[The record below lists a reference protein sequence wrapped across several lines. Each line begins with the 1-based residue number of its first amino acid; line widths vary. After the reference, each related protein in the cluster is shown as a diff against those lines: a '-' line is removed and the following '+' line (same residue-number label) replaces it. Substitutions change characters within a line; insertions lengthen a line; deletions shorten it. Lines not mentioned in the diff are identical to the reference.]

1 MIYDCVTASDEGTF
15 VSQNGKIEEIDMV
28 QKKGRMVCTPWGVPR
43 TAYHSSTRVCCAH
56 PTALSVRPAN
66 YPGGTIINVITAI
79 IFFGL
84 IALGVLWVIK
94 NVGEAGQQYTEGMI
108 GAQNKALAVTCQ
120 TNLRTIG
127 QNIQMYAISNDSFP
141 PSLVALIEF
150 SGSTQL
156 FQCPDPEGGKYVYIP
171 GQNNNMP
178 PTNILVY
185 EPKPVHNGR
194 CNVLRLNMQI
204 ELLSPEELQQAVE
217 QTMASL
223 GK

>member
-1 MIYDCVTASDEGTF
+1 MMEQNIEPVRTKAARPNFLPAGRKDC
-15 VSQNGKIEEIDMV
+15 
-28 QKKGRMVCTPWGVPR
+28 
-43 TAYHSSTRVCCAH
+43 Y
-56 PTALSVRPAN
+56 
-66 YPGGTIINVITAI
+66 GGTIINIITAI

-84 IALGVLWVIK
+84 IALGILWVIK
-94 NVGEAGQQYTEGMI
+94 NVGEAGQQYTEGMVNT
-108 GAQNKALAVTCQ
+108 QNKAINVSCQ
-120 TNLRTIG
+120 MNLRSIG

-141 PSLVALIEF
+141 PSMEALISW

-156 FQCPDPEGGKYVYIP
+156 FQCPDPKGGKYVYIP

-185 EPKPVHNGR
+185 EPNPVHNGR

-204 ELLSPEELQQAVE
+204 ESLSPEQLQQAIE

-223 GK
+223 K

>member
-1 MIYDCVTASDEGTF
+1 MA
-15 VSQNGKIEEIDMV
+15 
-28 QKKGRMVCTPWGVPR
+28 QKKDRRVCTAHHLSMR
-43 TAYHSSTRVCCAH
+43 MCCAH
-56 PTALSVRPAN
+56 PAASSGRRTN
-66 YPGGTIINVITAI
+66 HPGGTIINVITAI

-94 NVGEAGQQYTEGMI
+94 NVGEAGQQYTEAMV
-108 GAQNKALAVTCQ
+108 GAENKALNVKCQ
-120 TNLRTIG
+120 TNLRAIG
-127 QNIQMYAISNDSFP
+127 QNIQIYAMSNDSFP
-141 PSLVALIEF
+141 PSLETLIEF

-156 FQCPDPEGGKYVYIP
+156 FQCPDPNGSKYVYIP

-194 CNVLRLNMQI
+194 CNLLRLNQQI
-204 ELLSPEELQQAVE
+204 ELLSPEELQQALE

-223 GK
+223 RK